1 VRRAHAP
8 PLRRP
13 GPRRATPLAAE
24 QAARTVRALP
34 PRPPSRGGRAGRLL
48 RHRVHAVLPAAERY
62 LHQRVRGVPRH
73 GPHHLQALPR
83 HEDAAR
89 AAGRLHHP
97 APAGRR
103 PGPGGC
109 VRTPRPLPASA
120 PPARPAW
127 ARRLSAQACSC
138 SSALRVCTA
147 SPLPASPPPARPAR
161 TRRLSAQARSCGPA
175 LRTATCLN
183 LAEAPLS
190 PALPGRAG
198 CASLLARV
206 SCRSRAAAPA
216 GAARDSSPSRRSR
229 RRRPRRRLS

>member
-1 VRRAHAP
+1 MQVASFAIVYTQFYRLLNDIFTSECEVCRGTGRIICKHCRGTKTLRARPGVFTIQRLQVVDRDPADVCAP
-8 PLRRP
+8 P
-13 GPRRATPLAAE
+13 T
-24 QAARTVRALP
+24 
-34 PRPPSRGGRAGRLL
+34 
-48 RHRVHAVLPAAERY
+48 
-62 LHQRVRGVPRH
+62 
-73 GPHHLQALPR
+73 
-83 HEDAAR
+83 
-89 AAGRLHHP
+89 
-97 APAGRR
+97 
-103 PGPGGC
+103 
-109 VRTPRPLPASA
+109 LPASA

-138 SSALRVCTA
+138 SPALRVCTA

-229 RRRPRRRLS
+229 RRRPRSRLS